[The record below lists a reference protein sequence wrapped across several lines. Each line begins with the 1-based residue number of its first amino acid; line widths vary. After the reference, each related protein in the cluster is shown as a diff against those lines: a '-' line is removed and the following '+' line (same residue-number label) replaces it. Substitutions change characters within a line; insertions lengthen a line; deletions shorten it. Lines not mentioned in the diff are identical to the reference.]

1 MAPPP
6 RRPLTAAQQFL
17 NLRMSPIA
25 PGAGSLRTGRLLWRF
40 PATPSPLSRQYV
52 ARIEYALGHAP
63 KVFIEAPDLVDLA
76 AGRRL
81 PHVYEQSPP
90 RLCLY
95 LPGTQEWHPAL
106 RLDQTIVPWTSLW
119 LFYFED
125 WLVTDQWSGG
135 GMHPDPTAPRRLRR
149 FLPRPPRAPRSTIST
164 TAGTP

>member
-17 NLRMSPIA
+17 SLRMSPIA

-40 PATPSPLSRQYV
+40 PVTPSPLSRQYA

-63 KVFIEAPDLVDLA
+63 KVFIEAPDLIDLA

-81 PHVYEQSPP
+81 PHVYEQCPP

-95 LPGTQEWHPAL
+95 LPGTQEWHPGL

-125 WLVTDQWSGG
+125 WLMTDQWSGG

-149 FLPRPPRAPRSTIST
+149 ILPRRLRAPRSATSP